1 MPCEHMRKA
10 DNSVR
15 ERGTGEME
23 AVPVFKVLRFTLE
36 TRRKRGK
43 AILGSGCIMCKA
55 IEERSKYSS

>member
-10 DNSVR
+10 GNSVR

-36 TRRKRGK
+36 TRGK
-43 AILGSGCIMCKA
+43 SYFRI
-55 IEERSKYSS
+55 RVHHV